1 MNKAFNL
8 ALIAVAGLVVLLYPS
23 MTRIQ
28 AANAGATILANAAK
42 PLVNLKNPQSIR
54 ITYTGA
60 PAAVAAL
67 RAGTALPT
75 ALVATDFDADG
86 AMDMVAGYST
96 NSGGVLALVRGNPDA
111 YAPKDHSLYKK
122 AMRGI
127 VPTTFSSKASVV
139 AVPESPDFLV
149 TGDFNRDGRKDV
161 LVAARGGAL
170 YLLAGDGRGHLLAP
184 QEVPL
189 SGQVMAL
196 AVTSDAHVAVSMD
209 GPGGPSLAIL
219 APSSR
224 GLIVSATHTLP
235 ARGDAVAWGNL
246 GGGADLAIGA
256 GRHIVM
262 IYNALGA
269 KPQTETV
276 NVPFQV
282 LALALG
288 DFIWDRDGR
297 TEISVLANDGS
308 IHILQHGVLD
318 THPLTASDIPGRRAA
333 MTVRSKRSQN
343 PTSLGAWRVAK
354 QLPYTGLAPSGPVSP
369 SAFNSPRLA
378 AAPTHDLLVLDAG
391 QRQLNILDTSGT
403 TASSSA
409 AVLFSGTPVAAL
421 ALPQKINAGRDIV
434 VLISG
439 QVAPVLIPADPD
451 FLFTVTTVN
460 DEDDASACSNTSTV
474 TSGAG
479 ADGVLSL
486 REAVCEANNSGA
498 GTSVINVPAGTYSL
512 SISTFGGNGSV
523 YESGEIQVGNIA
535 GTNISIVGTGT
546 PSNTIINQTDGVDR
560 LFEQDQALVGS
571 VAVSVANVALAGGT
585 PTTGLDAGYGG
596 GAILGGGANGDDFV
610 LTDAVMSNN
619 ITAPTAAGGA
629 VNFLVANFTAINST
643 FSNNIATQSTGGACA
658 CGSNDG
664 QGNLVFTNSIFS
676 NNIVTDASTLSPPAY
691 DIGGALDL
699 TPGIGSAATI
709 SGSTFTGNQAQG
721 SNGIG
726 GAINGDGAT
735 TVSNSRIVGNSAAT
749 GSGFVISGDV
759 GSIGTVI
766 DNWWGCNAGPS
777 NTGCDGVFIDTGDG
791 ATGAIN
797 PWLVLSI
804 TASSTQFLPNGTA
817 TLTADLTHDSA
828 GTGGFSVP
836 DGTGV
841 VFGGTLGTDN
851 PASAIT
857 TNGLATSTF
866 TAGATTGTGSGT
878 ATVDN
883 QTVSVTINI
892 GQPPA
897 ISSSNSTTFTVGA
910 AGSFIV
916 TATGSPNPSITE
928 SGTLPG
934 GIRFVDNGNGTGTLS
949 GTPSPGTG
957 GVYNIT
963 FTAQNG
969 FSPNATQSFTLTVN
983 QAPIITSANNATFAV
998 GTAGFFTL
1006 TTSAFPTAAI
1016 TAGSLPSGVG
1026 FVDNHNGT
1034 GTLSGTPTVQGVFII
1049 TFTASNGV
1057 GSPAVQT
1064 FTLTVGQAPTTV
1076 TLTSSL
1082 NPSTYGQAVT
1092 FTATVASPAGTPTGT
1107 VTFMN
1112 GTGKLG
1118 TSKLASGVATLTT
1131 TTLVAGIRSIT
1142 AVYGGSANFSAS
1154 TSAVLG
1160 QVVNQAT
1167 TTVTLTSS
1175 LNPSTYGQAVT
1186 FTATVASPAGT
1197 PTGTV
1202 TFKNAGA
1209 ALGTATLTGGV
1220 ATLMRNTTSLG
1231 GVGTKSISA
1240 VYNGSAAFSA
1250 STSSVLSQVVNQA
1263 TTTTTLTSSLNP
1275 STFGRAVTFTATV
1288 TPEYGGQLVS

>member
-1 MNKAFNL
+1 MKFRRLHRGFNL
-8 ALIAVAGLVVLLYPS
+8 VLLGTAGLIVLFHFAL
-23 MTRIQ
+23 TRIQ
-28 AANAGATILANAAK
+28 AANAGATIVSSAAK
-42 PLVNLKNPQSIR
+42 PLVNLKNPQNLR
-54 ITYTGA
+54 ITYMGDTN
-60 PAAVAAL
+60 AVAAL

-75 ALVATDFDADG
+75 ALAAADFDADG

-111 YAPKDHSLYKK
+111 YAPRDHSVYKK
-122 AMRGI
+122 ARRGI
-127 VPTTFSSKASVV
+127 VPTTFLSKASVV
-139 AVPESPDFLV
+139 AVPESPDLLV

-189 SGQVMAL
+189 SSQVMAL
-196 AVTSDAHVAVSMD
+196 AVTGDAHVAVSMD
-209 GPGGPSLAIL
+209 GPRGPQLAIL

-224 GLIVSATHTLP
+224 GLIVSATYTLP
-235 ARGDAVAWGNL
+235 ARGDALAWGNL

-256 GRHIVM
+256 GHQIVM

-282 LALALG
+282 LALTLG

-343 PTSLGAWRVAK
+343 PTSLGGWRVAK
-354 QLPYTGLAPSGPVSP
+354 QLPFRALAPSGPVSP
-369 SAFNSPRLA
+369 SAFSSPRLA

-403 TASSSA
+403 AASSSA
-409 AVLFSGTPVAAL
+409 AVSFPGTPVAAL

-460 DEDDASACSNTSTV
+460 DEDDASACPNTSTV
-474 TSGAG
+474 TSGTG

-512 SISTFGGNGSV
+512 SISTFGGSGSV

-560 LFEQDQALVGS
+560 VFEQDQALVGS

-610 LTDAVMSNN
+610 LTDAMMSNN

-658 CGSNDG
+658 CGSSDG

-699 TPGIGSAATI
+699 TPGIGSSATI

-766 DNWWGCNAGPS
+766 DNWWGCNAGPG

-791 ATGAIN
+791 ATGALN

-804 TASSTQFLPNGTA
+804 TASSTQILPNGTA

-836 DGTGV
+836 DGTAV

-851 PASAIT
+851 PASAMT
-857 TNGLATSTF
+857 TSGQATSTF
-866 TAGATTGTGSGT
+866 TAGTTTGAGSGT

-897 ISSSNSTTFTVGA
+897 ITSSNSTTFTVGA
-910 AGSFIV
+910 AGAFIV
-916 TATGSPNPSITE
+916 TTTGSPNPSITE
-928 SGTLPG
+928 NGTLPG

-949 GTPSPGTG
+949 GTPSSGTG
-957 GVYNIT
+957 GLYNIT

-969 FSPNATQSFTLTVN
+969 SSPNATQTFTLAVN
-983 QAPIITSANNATFAV
+983 QAPIITSANSTSFAV
-998 GTAGFFTL
+998 GAAGSFTV
-1006 TTSAFPTAAI
+1006 TTSAFPVAGI
-1016 TAGSLPSGVG
+1016 TIAGALPSGVG

-1034 GTLSGTPTVQGVFII
+1034 GTLSGTPSSLGVFTI
-1049 TFTASNGV
+1049 TLTASNGL
-1057 GSPAVQT
+1057 GSPAVQS
-1064 FTLTVGQAPTTV
+1064 FTLTVSQAPTV
-1076 TLTSSL
+1076 TSL
-1082 NPSTYGQAVT
+1082 SANPNPSTYGQSVT
-1092 FTATVASPAGTPTGT
+1092 FTATVSSSSGIPTGT
-1107 VTFMN
+1107 VDVQEWN
-1112 GTGKLG
+1112 DD
-1118 TSKLASGVATLTT
+1118 SGYCDPGGRCGDPEHDHSERGHEVH
-1131 TTLVAGIRSIT
+1131 
-1142 AVYGGSANFSAS
+1142 YGGI
-1154 TSAVLG
+1154 
-1160 QVVNQAT
+1160 QRQ
-1167 TTVTLTSS
+1167 
-1175 LNPSTYGQAVT
+1175 
-1186 FTATVASPAGT
+1186 
-1197 PTGTV
+1197 
-1202 TFKNAGA
+1202 
-1209 ALGTATLTGGV
+1209 
-1220 ATLMRNTTSLG
+1220 R
-1231 GVGTKSISA
+1231 
-1240 VYNGSAAFSA
+1240 
-1250 STSSVLSQVVNQA
+1250 
-1263 TTTTTLTSSLNP
+1263 
-1275 STFGRAVTFTATV
+1275 
-1288 TPEYGGQLVS
+1288 